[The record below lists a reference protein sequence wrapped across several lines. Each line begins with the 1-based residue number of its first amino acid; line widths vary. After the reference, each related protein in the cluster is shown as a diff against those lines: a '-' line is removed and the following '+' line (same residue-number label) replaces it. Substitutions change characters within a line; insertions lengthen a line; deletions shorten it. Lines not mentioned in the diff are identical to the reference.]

1 MSSKSK
7 TWSGTHGAACP
18 RAMTITCPVCVSTVI
33 RSQVVTAQT
42 IVCACD
48 ACRTIFTI
56 QLGALP
62 KGERPPTAPSDT

>member
-1 MSSKSK
+1 MSSK

-42 IVCACD
+42 IVCV
-48 ACRTIFTI
+48 
-56 QLGALP
+56 
-62 KGERPPTAPSDT
+62 